1 MQCSVL
7 HLQTVG
13 LNSPRHW
20 PLANIQNIWMC
31 QYLDIVSCVLGWRSP
46 NLLLVIMFSVC
57 RNMFHNCVFEER
69 LIVVVTYYRHSS
81 PVSISL
87 VTYYT
92 QPNPPSQ
99 DTMMEDCPPLG
110 RGPHQTTGISRK
122 TLTLLILTR
131 QINRKKPTNQCFLL
145 TISKMGLRKLSTFTL
160 FSVKPNMLFRQ
171 K

>member
-1 MQCSVL
+1 MKVIVIIAL
-7 HLQTVG
+7 FNT
-13 LNSPRHW
+13 
-20 PLANIQNIWMC
+20 I
-31 QYLDIVSCVLGWRSP
+31 LDKLLKICIKFSYFFVFIIL
-46 NLLLVIMFSVC
+46 NLLFPSEVS
-57 RNMFHNCVFEER
+57 RNLFHNCIFEGR

-131 QINRKKPTNQCFLL
+131 QINRKKPTNVF
-145 TISKMGLRKLSTFTL
+145 F
-160 FSVKPNMLFRQ
+160 
-171 K
+171 